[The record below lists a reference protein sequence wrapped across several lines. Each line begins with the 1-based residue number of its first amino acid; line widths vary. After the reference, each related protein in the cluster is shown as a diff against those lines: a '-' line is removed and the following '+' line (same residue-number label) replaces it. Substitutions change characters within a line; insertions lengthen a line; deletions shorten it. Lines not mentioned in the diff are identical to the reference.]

1 MNRQERRSRQS
12 LHRPCCPA
20 AGDRLTSSVVE
31 GDVGDALVDLDAEHG
46 AEAAEQPV
54 AADRHHEIDE
64 PRVAELC
71 ARLNHQRVVN
81 VSVAALLQDPS
92 TRRAGQGASGH
103 PALRKGGY
111 FASQVL
117 NTSSSSAR

>member
-1 MNRQERRSRQS
+1 MNRQERRGRQS
-12 LHRPCCPA
+12 PHRPCCPA

-46 AEAAEQPV
+46 AEAAEQLV

-71 ARLNHQRVVN
+71 FFAKLGPARASHMTV
-81 VSVAALLQDPS
+81 
-92 TRRAGQGASGH
+92 GAFG
-103 PALRKGGY
+103 ANR
-111 FASQVL
+111 Q
-117 NTSSSSAR
+117 